1 MMFSDWCKISRSLEM
16 FTNKQLFYWNR

>member
-1 MMFSDWCKISRSLEM
+1 MFSDWCKISRSLEM